1 MHHPLMLTLV
11 IAALLA
17 GCSPAAAPPGPTP
30 PPDKPATSATPD
42 KPRVPETLQ
51 APDWVRQGRYTL
63 VSARPTLEQRQPLLQ
78 MVEVSIP
85 PALHSDV
92 GEALR
97 HVLQRSGYS
106 LCPDVPPQALL
117 FSRPL
122 PAVHYQI
129 GPMALIDALTI
140 LGGPAWEL
148 SVDPLNRSVC
158 YALRSPSPAAP
169 VGTLGLAP

>member
-1 MHHPLMLTLV
+1 MHRPLMLTLV
-11 IAALLA
+11 IAALLV
-17 GCSPAAAPPGPTP
+17 GCSHAAPPPRPTP
-30 PPDKPATSATPD
+30 APDKPATPA

-51 APDWVRQGRYTL
+51 APDWVRQSRYTL

-97 HVLQRSGYS
+97 HVLQRSGFS
-106 LCPDVPPQALL
+106 LCPDVAPQALL

-169 VGTLGLAP
+169 VGTLGLVP

>member
-1 MHHPLMLTLV
+1 MHRPLMLTLG

-17 GCSPAAAPPGPTP
+17 GCSHAAPPPGPIP
-30 PPDKPATSATPD
+30 SPDKPATPA
-42 KPRVPETLQ
+42 KPLVPETLQ

-63 VSARPTLEQRQPLLQ
+63 VSTRPTLEQRQPLLQ

-140 LGGPAWEL
+140 LGGPAWKL

>member
-1 MHHPLMLTLV
+1 MHRPLMLTLV

-17 GCSPAAAPPGPTP
+17 GCSHAAAPTGPTP
-30 PPDKPATSATPD
+30 APDKPTTPA
-42 KPRVPETLQ
+42 KPLVPDTLQ

-63 VSARPTLEQRQPLLQ
+63 VSTRPTLEQRLPLLQ

-85 PALHSDV
+85 PKLPSDV

-106 LCPDVPPQALL
+106 LCPNVPPQALL

-129 GPMALIDALTI
+129 GPMALIDALAI
-140 LGGPAWEL
+140 LGGPAWEF

>member
-1 MHHPLMLTLV
+1 MHRSLMLTLI

-17 GCSPAAAPPGPTP
+17 GCSHAVAPPGPTP
-30 PPDKPATSATPD
+30 SPAKPATPAN
-42 KPRVPETLQ
+42 PRLPETLQ
-51 APDWVRQGRYTL
+51 ASDWVRQGRYTL
-63 VSARPTLEQRQPLLQ
+63 VSTRPTREQRQPLLQ

-85 PALHSDV
+85 PTLPSDV

-106 LCPDVPPQALL
+106 LCPNVPPQALL

-129 GPMALIDALTI
+129 GPMALIDALAI
-140 LGGPAWEL
+140 LGGPAWEF

>member
-1 MHHPLMLTLV
+1 MHRPLMLTLV
-11 IAALLA
+11 IAALLV
-17 GCSPAAAPPGPTP
+17 GCSHAPPPPRPTLA
-30 PPDKPATSATPD
+30 PDKPATPANL
-42 KPRVPETLQ
+42 RVPETRQ
-51 APDWVRQGRYTL
+51 VPDWVRQGRYTL
-63 VSARPTLEQRQPLLQ
+63 VNARPTLEQRQPLLQ

-106 LCPDVPPQALL
+106 LCPDVPPQSLL

-122 PAVHYQI
+122 PAVHYQF

-140 LGGPAWEL
+140 LGGGAWEL
-148 SVDPLNRSVC
+148 GVDPLNRSVC